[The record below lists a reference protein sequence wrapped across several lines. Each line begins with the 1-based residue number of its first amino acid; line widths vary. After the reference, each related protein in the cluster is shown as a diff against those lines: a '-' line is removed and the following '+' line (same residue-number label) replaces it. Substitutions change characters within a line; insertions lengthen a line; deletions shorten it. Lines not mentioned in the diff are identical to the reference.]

1 MYNNKI
7 SEILDIK
14 FRRDI
19 LALYIIDYI
28 KEKQIHWSGLE
39 WLINN
44 KLTLQV
50 FKYLHLF
57 SIMVL
62 GFSQNILHLNK

>member
-19 LALYIIDYI
+19 LALYVIDYI

-39 WLINN
+39 WLINS

>member
-1 MYNNKI
+1 MYSKKI

-14 FRRDI
+14 FKRDI
-19 LALYIIDYI
+19 LAIDYI
-28 KEKQIHWSGLE
+28 KEKQIHWSGLD